1 MNDAKTVGSIV
12 QIFLQVKIMLEIYH
26 WNTYSYSRHKASDKL
41 LSKLSKRMDIFVES
55 IQGSRGVRLDLSPG
69 TMVNLERL
77 TDDRIVM
84 ILRQFREWLTKTLPA
99 AILPRETD
107 LLNIR
112 DDIVSDLDQ
121 GLFLF
126 TLK

>member
-1 MNDAKTVGSIV
+1 MSDAKTVGSIV

-41 LSKLSKRMDIFVES
+41 LSKLSKKMDIFVES
-55 IQGSRGVRLDLSPG
+55 IQGSRGVRLDIGFNSV
-69 TMVNLERL
+69 VNLEQL
-77 TDDRIVM
+77 TDDRIVI
-84 ILRQFREWLTKTLPA
+84 ILRQFREWLTKTLPNV
-99 AILPRETD
+99 ILPRETD